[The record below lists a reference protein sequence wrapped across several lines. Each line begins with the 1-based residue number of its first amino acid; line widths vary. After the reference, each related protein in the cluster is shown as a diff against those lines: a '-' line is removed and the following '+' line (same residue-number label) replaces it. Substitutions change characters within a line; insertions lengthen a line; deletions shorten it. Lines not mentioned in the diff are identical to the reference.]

1 MYSTIGTRLIDV
13 PQLFAALDN
22 GDWDGSDVYGSTGN
36 KDGVCNVEG
45 RRLTEFCENIA
56 SET

>member
-1 MYSTIGTRLIDV
+1 MYSTIGTRHTDL
-13 PQLFAALDN
+13 PQLFATLDN
-22 GDWDGSDVYGSTGN
+22 GDWDSSDVYGSTGN
-36 KDGVCNVEG
+36 KDRVCNVEG